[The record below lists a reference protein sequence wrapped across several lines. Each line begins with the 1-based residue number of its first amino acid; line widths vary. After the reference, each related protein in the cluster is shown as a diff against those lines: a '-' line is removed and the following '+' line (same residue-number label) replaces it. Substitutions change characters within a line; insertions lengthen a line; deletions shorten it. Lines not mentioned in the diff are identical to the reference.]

1 LTDGK
6 RGETVEFTLSGDTAT
21 TASTASLRG
30 RRRGAARRRNDMSR
44 TILTYGLLSGAVIIV
59 GIIISI
65 LIGGGAP
72 HSSVWLGYLIM
83 LVGLSSILLA
93 IKQHRDKAL
102 GGVIKFWPAFLIGL
116 GVAVVAALAYV
127 LIWEVYLALTHYS
140 FMEQYVAA
148 TLAQK
153 KAAGLNS
160 EAYAKLAADLE
171 AMKRSY
177 ANPLYRLPMTSAE
190 IFPVGLLVALVSAAL
205 LRNPRVLPA
214 KA

>member
-1 LTDGK
+1 
-6 RGETVEFTLSGDTAT
+6 
-21 TASTASLRG
+21 
-30 RRRGAARRRNDMSR
+30 MSR

-59 GIIISI
+59 GIIITI

-93 IKQHRDKAL
+93 IKQHRDKVL
-102 GGVIKFWPAFLIGL
+102 GGVIKFWPAVLIGL
-116 GVAVVAALAYV
+116 GVAVVASLAYV
-127 LIWEVYLALTHYS
+127 LIWEAYLALTHYS

-153 KAAGLNS
+153 KAAGVS
-160 EAYAKLAADLE
+160 GAEYAKLVADLE

-177 ANPLYRLPMTSAE
+177 ANPLYRMPMTFTE
-190 IFPVGLLVALVSAAL
+190 IFPVGLLVTLVSAAL
-205 LRNPRVLPA
+205 LRNPRFLPA

>member
-1 LTDGK
+1 
-6 RGETVEFTLSGDTAT
+6 
-21 TASTASLRG
+21 
-30 RRRGAARRRNDMSR
+30 MSR
-44 TILTYGLLSGAVIIV
+44 TILTYGLISGAVIIV
-59 GIIISI
+59 GIIITI
-65 LIGGGAP
+65 LIGGDAP
-72 HSSVWLGYLIM
+72 HSNVWLGYLIM

-93 IKQHRDKAL
+93 IKQHRDKVL

-153 KAAGLNS
+153 KAAGLS
-160 EAYAKLAADLE
+160 GEAYAKLAAEME
-171 AMKRSY
+171 AMKRDY
-177 ANPLYRLPMTSAE
+177 ANPLYRLPMTFAE

-205 LRNPRVLPA
+205 LRNPRFLPA

>member
-1 LTDGK
+1 
-6 RGETVEFTLSGDTAT
+6 
-21 TASTASLRG
+21 
-30 RRRGAARRRNDMSR
+30 MSR
-44 TILTYGLLSGAVIIV
+44 TILTYGLISGAVIIG
-59 GIIISI
+59 GIIITV
-65 LIGGGAP
+65 LIGGDAP
-72 HSSVWLGYLIM
+72 HSNVWLGYLIM

-116 GVAVVAALAYV
+116 GVAVVASLAYV

-153 KAAGLNS
+153 KAAGVS
-160 EAYAKLAADLE
+160 GEAYAKLAADLE

-177 ANPLYRLPMTSAE
+177 ANPLYRLPMTFAE

-205 LRNPRVLPA
+205 LRNPRFLPA
-214 KA
+214 RT